1 MCNRYRVDLNHPD
14 GRGLDYELYADD
26 EAEAL
31 ATALA
36 ASPEGAYAERVVPME
51 IDVELPPD
59 PPPPEGE
66 VLRWDGEDDAAF
78 AARQAAARAEA
89 AEAARVAAA
98 ERQAARESA
107 VVRNEGESDA
117 DYQARRQAARD
128 GARNVPAADMPPLP
142 VPEWPELTEVEAAVW
157 EARKAAEAAA
167 AEAAAEAERQRGERE
182 QLLHGDQVPPHEPTR
197 AEARAA
203 AKAEARAEREDAR
216 RR

>member
-14 GRGLDYELYADD
+14 SRGIDCEVYADD

-51 IDVELPPD
+51 IDVEPPLPPE
-59 PPPPEGE
+59 PPITRAE
-66 VLRWDGEDDAAF
+66 GEDDAAY
-78 AARQAAARAEA
+78 
-89 AEAARVAAA
+89 AARVGAAHA
-98 ERQAARESA
+98 AWQETQKQAVRERQAAREAA

-117 DYQARRQAARD
+117 DYQSRRQAARD

-142 VPEWPELTEVEAAVW
+142 VPEWPELTEAEAAVW
-157 EARKAAEAAA
+157 EARKAAEEARLAATVPA
-167 AEAAAEAERQRGERE
+167 LEHAPVEA
-182 QLLHGDQVPPHEPTR
+182 HDPTR

-203 AKAEARAEREDAR
+203 ARAERAEAKADRDDAR

>member
-51 IDVELPPD
+51 IDVEPPVPPD
-59 PPPPEGE
+59 PPIA
-66 VLRWDGEDDAAF
+66 DGED
-78 AARQAAARAEA
+78 AAAY
-89 AEAARVAAA
+89 AARVAAA
-98 ERQAARESA
+98 ARERQAAREAA

-117 DYQARRQAARD
+117 DYQARRQAART

-142 VPEWPELTEVEAAVW
+142 VPEWPELTEAEAAVW
-157 EARKAAEAAA
+157 AARKAAEEARKAA
-167 AEAAAEAERQRGERE
+167 
-182 QLLHGDQVPPHEPTR
+182 VPALEHEPPLPFEEPHEQTR
-197 AEARAA
+197 AEARAERA
-203 AKAEARAEREDAR
+203 EARATAKAEATTERDNAR